1 MRVRTQRGH
10 ETPNDHG
17 TAADGQDREGAVG
30 AGTGNVIEY
39 DTETT
44 GFGIR
49 VTAAAAR
56 SFVVNYRRKVDGR
69 ERGLTISSFPDWSVT
84 AAREQANR
92 LKRDVDSGD
101 DPVGENRAERE
112 APTVADL
119 CARFID
125 EHFAKQSS
133 RTRGD
138 DEFVNVL
145 AAVRPTP
152 WSRTKPSTL
161 RLIASCSN

>member
-1 MRVRTQRGH
+1 MKALPAPER
-10 ETPNDHG
+10 
-17 TAADGQDREGAVG
+17 
-30 AGTGNVIEY
+30 GNVIEY

-84 AAREQANR
+84 AAREQAKR
-92 LKRDVDSGD
+92 LKRDVDAGS

-112 APTVADL
+112 APTL
-119 CARFID
+119 PT
-125 EHFAKQSS
+125 FALGSSMSTSPSS
-133 RTRGD
+133 RRGRG
-138 DEFVNVL
+138 
-145 AAVRPTP
+145 A
-152 WSRTKPSTL
+152 
-161 RLIASCSN
+161 IANS

>member
-1 MRVRTQRGH
+1 MTTAQRLTDKIVKALPAP
-10 ETPNDHG
+10 E
-17 TAADGQDREGAVG
+17 R
-30 AGTGNVIEY
+30 GNVIEY

-56 SFVVNYRRKVDGR
+56 SFVLNYRRKADGP
-69 ERGLTISSFPDWSVT
+69 ERRLIIGSFPDWSVT
-84 AAREQANR
+84 AAREQAKR
-92 LKRDVDSGD
+92 LERDVDSGG

-112 APTVADL
+112 APTVSDL

-125 EHFAKQSS
+125 EHVAKQSS

-138 DEFVNVL
+138 YEFVNAL
-145 AAVRPTP
+145 AAVRPTR
-152 WSRTKPSTL
+152 WSRTKPSTCGL
-161 RLIASCSN
+161 

>member
-1 MRVRTQRGH
+1 MTTAQRLTDKIVKALPAP
-10 ETPNDHG
+10 E
-17 TAADGQDREGAVG
+17 R
-30 AGTGNVIEY
+30 GNVIEY